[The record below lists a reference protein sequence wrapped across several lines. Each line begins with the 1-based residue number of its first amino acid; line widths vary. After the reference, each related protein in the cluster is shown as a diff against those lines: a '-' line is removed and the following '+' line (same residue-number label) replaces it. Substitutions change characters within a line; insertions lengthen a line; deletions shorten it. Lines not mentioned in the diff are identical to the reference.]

1 MIQKE
6 VYNLKKEK
14 VMWEPIGDLI
24 LLKELEAPTKSKGG
38 LILSNASTDYVK
50 AEVTAVGPGLFTQ
63 TGDRIPMT
71 VKVGDIVMI
80 HRNQSGDS
88 KKVKLEDDTFILVHE
103 GDLSLRQC

>member
-1 MIQKE
+1 
-6 VYNLKKEK
+6 
-14 VMWEPIGDLI
+14 MWEPIGDLI
-24 LLKELEAPTKSKGG
+24 LLKELETPTKSKGG
-38 LILSNASTDYVK
+38 LILSNSATDYIK

-80 HRNQSGDS
+80 HKNQSGDS
-88 KKVKLEDDTFILVHE
+88 KKVKLEEDTFILVHE